1 MAGFHRKHV
10 VRLLR
15 GHSIDH
21 EPKHGYGHRIYD
33 EAVREALVITWEA
46 EDRICGKRLKA
57 VFLLWWRSWI
67 DRAICSSIWK
77 YEDACSCQAPQRWTD
92 FCGRYEK
99 RLNPRGGDGR
109 GARSRTRLSLSEP
122 PPAGIAS
129 RLDIWNCRV
138 SSSIRWICFIG
149 FGNSRRR

>member
-1 MAGFHRKHV
+1 MRFDQRQIFFTVAGLLDEFKALAGSRRKHV

-57 VFLLWWRSWI
+57 VLP
-67 DRAICSSIWK
+67 A
-77 YEDACSCQAPQRWTD
+77 
-92 FCGRYEK
+92 
-99 RLNPRGGDGR
+99 
-109 GARSRTRLSLSEP
+109 LSEVMERQGHLQLDLEVGGCLFLP
-122 PPAGIAS
+122 SAS
-129 RLDIWNCRV
+129 TLDRLLRPI
-138 SSSIRWICFIG
+138 
-149 FGNSRRR
+149 